1 MRFKFK
7 RYWFPRFGAFML
19 NRSISN
25 TLYNIQQIYNAS
37 FIMFSRHKN
46 IFKMCFHISK
56 AFSQLLLICHKL
68 VLKNGHTN
76 LYWYFSLFPAC
87 RFVCIQLTSKQLNLS
102 DSYFFAVTY
111 ITPEKTHYFLS
122 RFSPKKKTE
131 KQRKEWIQSLK
142 Q

>member
-1 MRFKFK
+1 
-7 RYWFPRFGAFML
+7 ML

-76 LYWYFSLFPAC
+76 LYTIFIGISLC
-87 RFVCIQLTSKQLNLS
+87 
-102 DSYFFAVTY
+102 
-111 ITPEKTHYFLS
+111 FLS
-122 RFSPKKKTE
+122 VG
-131 KQRKEWIQSLK
+131 LCVYN
-142 Q
+142 